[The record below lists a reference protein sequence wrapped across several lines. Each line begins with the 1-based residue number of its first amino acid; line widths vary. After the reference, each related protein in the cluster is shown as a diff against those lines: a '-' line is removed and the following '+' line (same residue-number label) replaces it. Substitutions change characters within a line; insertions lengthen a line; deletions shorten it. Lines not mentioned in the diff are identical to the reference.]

1 MSSSCPNAATA
12 RATSSAGCAAR
23 PPVRLNPNNSP
34 LALRAAVSASIE
46 IVNSSM
52 MTSSRKQHNTELHSA
67 LRAARENENRWLG
80 MNAEYAT
87 DSNAMEQWANTAR
100 LRRLEVERIE
110 ALLAQAEEV

>member
-1 MSSSCPNAATA
+1 
-12 RATSSAGCAAR
+12 
-23 PPVRLNPNNSP
+23 
-34 LALRAAVSASIE
+34 
-46 IVNSSM
+46 
-52 MTSSRKQHNTELHSA
+52 
-67 LRAARENENRWLG
+67 